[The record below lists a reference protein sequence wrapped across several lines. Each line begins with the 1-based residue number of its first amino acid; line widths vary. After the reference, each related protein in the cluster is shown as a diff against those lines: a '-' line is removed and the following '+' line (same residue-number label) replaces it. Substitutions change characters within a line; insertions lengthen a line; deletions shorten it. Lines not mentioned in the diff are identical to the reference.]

1 MYRYM
6 SLFPSFYCITFEVCN
21 HLWSELYLLAL
32 IYIKAKFAAAP
43 RGFQNLL
50 LKS

>member
-1 MYRYM
+1 MP
-6 SLFPSFYCITFEVCN
+6 LFPSFYCIPFEVCN

-32 IYIKAKFAAAP
+32 IYIEAKFAPAH
-43 RGFQNLL
+43 RDFQNLL